1 MTLVDIRSNP
11 AGPVRGGGDRAR
23 RSADGAATAGGQVRR
38 KQLRVLLADSQPVVR
53 DGLRALLSSVDAI
66 SVVAEAT
73 TSGEVLREVQ
83 LHRPDVV
90 VLDLELPGPDRIAV
104 CHEVARSVPNTRIL
118 VFTRFADGV
127 SVTAAMRAGVRGYL
141 LKRASGSDVLR
152 AIRSVAAG
160 EVIFGAEVASSV
172 TELFFAPD
180 TMARAPFPELTTRER
195 QVLDLIA
202 AGLPNSAI
210 ARRLD
215 LATKTVSNHIS
226 AVLAKL
232 RVADRAAA
240 IIRARDAGLGNPDIG
255 RS

>member
-1 MTLVDIRSNP
+1 MTLVDLRPRSGP
-11 AGPVRGGGDRAR
+11 AQ
-23 RSADGAATAGGQVRR
+23 RSRPR
-38 KQLRVLLADSQPVVR
+38 PLRVLVADSQPVVR
-53 DGLRALLSSVDAI
+53 DGLRALFGSVEGI

-73 TSGEVLREVQ
+73 SAADVLREVQ

-90 VLDLELPGPDRIAV
+90 VFDLELPGPDRIAV
-104 CHEVARSVPNTRIL
+104 CHQVLRSVPDTRVLI
-118 VFTRFADGV
+118 FTRFADAS
-127 SVTAAMRAGVRGYL
+127 SVAAMRAGARGYL
-141 LKRASGSDVLR
+141 LKRAGGPDVLR

-160 EVIFGAEVASSV
+160 EVIFGAQVADSV
-172 TELFFAPD
+172 TELFFGPSSRS
-180 TMARAPFPELTTRER
+180 RAPFPELTARER
-195 QVLDLIA
+195 QVLELIA

-240 IIRARDAGLGNPDIG
+240 IIRARDAGLGNPDQWERG
-255 RS
+255 AL